1 MENIRE
7 DFLVKEPPILYQA
20 DLFIDERPFQIF
32 TKDEKGNKEFNFRK
46 LCPEIPNTTYLTHAI
61 HSYPAKFI
69 PQIPYYVIRNLT
81 QIGDYVLDPF
91 SGSGTALVE
100 ASLLGR
106 HSYGIDI
113 NPLGQLI
120 TEVKTTPIDLS
131 YSEFLKL
138 IEKFKTAIKNYKSDH
153 LNVDFPNKDH
163 WFEKKVQKEIVIIL
177 SALEHLKPELPESI
191 YKFFKV
197 CVSSV
202 IRKVANADPK
212 ISKPFISKYMREAIA
227 NGKRDL
233 NTFKYLNEALND
245 YSKRIFAYTNQI
257 KKTKSLTNI
266 NPKALMLKTSDARS
280 IQLGNNTIDLIITSP
295 PYANAQEYFRSI
307 KLELYWLGLINNG
320 NLLDL
325 KKQLVGTEMVS
336 AEVYNILHLFGI
348 PDLDRALEQIYKVDQ
363 KRSYI
368 IFKYFVDMKKNIQEN
383 YRVLKPGKHFCILVG
398 DNVIRKVPVY
408 THKYIIDIAESVG
421 FKTVEVGYDRIK
433 ARGLSPKR
441 NHTAGLIE
449 VEWLMVFKKVDE

>member
-1 MENIRE
+1 MDNGRKN
-7 DFLVKEPPILYQA
+7 FLVKEPPILYQA
-20 DLFIDERPFQIF
+20 DLFRDERPFQTFIE
-32 TKDEKGNKEFNFRK
+32 DEKGDKEFNFRR

-120 TEVKTTPIDLS
+120 TEVKTTPIDL
-131 YSEFLKL
+131 YYYEFSNL
-138 IEKFKTAIKNYKSDH
+138 IENFKTAIKDHKSDH
-153 LNVDFPNKDH
+153 LTVDFPNKDH
-163 WFEKKVQKEIVIIL
+163 WFDKKVQKEIGIIL
-177 SALEHLKPELPESI
+177 AALEQLKPELSESI

-233 NTFKYLNEALND
+233 NTFKYLNEALNG
-245 YSKRIFAYTNQI
+245 YSKRILDYTNQI
-257 KKTKSLTNI
+257 NETKSLTNI
-266 NPKALMLKTSDARS
+266 NPKAVMLKTSDARS
-280 IQLGNNTIDLIITSP
+280 IQLGNNTVDLIITSP

-307 KLELYWLGLINNG
+307 KLELFWLGLANNG

-325 KKQLVGTEMVS
+325 KKQLVGTERVS
-336 AEVYNILHLFGI
+336 AEVYSNLQQFGI
-348 PDLDRALEQIYKVDQ
+348 PDLDRALEQIYKVDR

-368 IFKYFVDMKKNIQEN
+368 VYKYFVDMKKNIEEN
-383 YRVLKPGKHFCILVG
+383 YRVLKLSKHFCILVG
-398 DNVIRKVPVY
+398 DNVIRNVPVY

-449 VEWLMVFKKVDE
+449 VEWLMVFKKVD